1 MKRLSIIIAV
11 SNGVTYTKQAI
22 DAIRLF
28 VQQYVYEIILI
39 DNASVDDTLEW
50 ANGQKDIVVIHN
62 QENLGTGVAYN
73 QGIGVSSGEM
83 LLFLHND
90 VVLTKD
96 VLQKMETA
104 LYQKSYVGA
113 VGPLANRTYYGIQTI
128 IADEYMDFA
137 GMQTYADKISA
148 RQSKNHQTMLIENF
162 CLLAKKEAVEKS
174 GGFSQEYEKHYYEDL
189 DFSLRMIKNGYRLVI
204 AENAYVHHERGSFSY
219 NGWNADEIKKHNA
232 AMFLSLW
239 GISPEYSTTA
249 RESFLNLMDLAR
261 KNLSVLEVGCAAGAT
276 LMRLHEESPHAKLVG
291 IEFNAQAASLAAS
304 FAEVLAMDV
313 EKLTNPAWDEQFDY
327 VLLGDVL
334 EHLHEPAQ
342 ALANLYRV
350 LKPGGKVII
359 SIPNVLHISVVEHLL
374 QGIWHYQD
382 TGILDRTHLRFF
394 TKHEILCMLTEQG
407 FKIEY
412 VAYRRVKE
420 TEKQQDLK
428 KELCRLQSID
438 VDEEELE
445 AYQWYIVARK

>member
-28 VQQYVYEIILI
+28 AQQYVYEIILI

-162 CLLAKKEAVEKS
+162 CLLAKKEAVEKR
-174 GGFSQEYEKHYYEDL
+174 GGF
-189 DFSLRMIKNGYRLVI
+189 
-204 AENAYVHHERGSFSY
+204 
-219 NGWNADEIKKHNA
+219 
-232 AMFLSLW
+232 
-239 GISPEYSTTA
+239 
-249 RESFLNLMDLAR
+249 
-261 KNLSVLEVGCAAGAT
+261 
-276 LMRLHEESPHAKLVG
+276 
-291 IEFNAQAASLAAS
+291 
-304 FAEVLAMDV
+304 
-313 EKLTNPAWDEQFDY
+313 
-327 VLLGDVL
+327 
-334 EHLHEPAQ
+334 
-342 ALANLYRV
+342 
-350 LKPGGKVII
+350 
-359 SIPNVLHISVVEHLL
+359 
-374 QGIWHYQD
+374 
-382 TGILDRTHLRFF
+382 
-394 TKHEILCMLTEQG
+394 
-407 FKIEY
+407 
-412 VAYRRVKE
+412 
-420 TEKQQDLK
+420 
-428 KELCRLQSID
+428 
-438 VDEEELE
+438 
-445 AYQWYIVARK
+445 